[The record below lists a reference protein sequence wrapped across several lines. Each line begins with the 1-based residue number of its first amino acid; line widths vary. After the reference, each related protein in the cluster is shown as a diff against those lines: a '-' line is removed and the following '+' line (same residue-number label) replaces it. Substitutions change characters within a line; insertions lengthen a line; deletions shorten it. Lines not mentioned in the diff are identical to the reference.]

1 VTKVSQVPP
10 QPKKFKSRVVG
21 SSALITAEVRLVE
34 GALATDAFLYGKS
47 LGITKTKAI
56 KGDVIGSKIVIE
68 VPLKASMAGKKYL
81 VTLYLSNAKGES
93 KPLNS
98 TLSIPAA
105 PKVPSIPSV
114 LPPKNSNTST
124 VICVRSTQT
133 RAFAGSKCPP
143 GWVLP

>member
-1 VTKVSQVPP
+1 
-10 QPKKFKSRVVG
+10 
-21 SSALITAEVRLVE
+21 LVE

-47 LGITKTKAI
+47 LGVTKTKAI
-56 KGDVIGSKIVIE
+56 RGDVIGSKVVIE

-93 KPLNS
+93 QPLNS

-105 PKVPSIPSV
+105 PKVPSIPTV